1 MSRNLCGVLKCHESN
16 IFNIERKLCK
26 TINHKQ
32 LLCTYKKSKK
42 YPKGMKL
49 RFNLS
54 LCNHNDKLKDACNNI
69 LNHASAGIRDVIIK
83 ALDKEVNTLKLIRN
97 QTRRNIKTK
106 TSRENHKL
114 INKSVAEKIA
124 ILEVNIKFR
133 HTRKQEREHIQP
145 NIVARKRNR
154 RFKKEIIMNK
164 RKEKQKRYRSKKKE
178 KLKLIKQ
185 NAPDQNAINLSKTI
199 LTEEE
204 KSILIK
210 GPSFV
215 PTPTDINWYDVR
227 KNLTK
232 FANKLRHFTDE
243 NQQQQQQQQQEPTH
257 PDINTEETTMNNN
270 SFPPGKPPPK
280 VNPYQQLCRSKPSNN
295 NSLELFIDNIEKEL
309 FNPSNIRKTRN
320 NLNKKEKL
328 ALNEMKSWEDKVI
341 RVQDKSWRFVVLN
354 TDNYTEKVG
363 NQINRSSF
371 EKLNTDPSAKFKQR
385 VNNWLEKWSDKVNN
399 EWKQFIKPDNC
410 NAGKMYGMV
419 KTHKTD
425 NPVRLITSGCNTAVE
440 KLSILVE
447 KTLYPI
453 ADKLPS
459 KIKDTNNMLDI
470 IDNIIKSVLNDKCVL
485 VSFDVVNMFPNIDNK
500 SGLSSVKNILSDND
514 FDPVSVQCII
524 DGFEIF
530 LTCNNSKFNN
540 QHFLQTDGTVQSPH
554 MSCSYADIAMAK
566 YDSLANDFHLKP
578 KIWKRFRDDIFT
590 LWEHGLASLP
600 TFLEHLNT
608 MDKTGKIK
616 FAMEVAGEN
625 GLEFLDLKLKIVEGK
640 IKVDVY
646 AKPTNSFSYTTPS
659 TCYPKNNICNI
670 PKGIALRLR
679 RICDDDDTFDKRS
692 LGYQNYSI
700 ARDHKPS
707 TVKKYF
713 SEVKNITR
721 TEARK
726 KQTKKDKVS
735 DIRFITTYNPALP
748 NINKIIHDN
757 LSILYTDEDMKKLFP
772 PNSIKTLYRR
782 GKNLKEIFFKEKIL
796 CSHLSHLKKRVRL
809 LVVINVTFVRII

>member
-1 MSRNLCGVLKCHESN
+1 MLYTKLTVAKQTIIDNNYIFVAESCCCIQYINMSRILSGVLKRHESN

-26 TINHKQ
+26 SINHKQ

-54 LCNHNDKLKDACNNI
+54 LCNHNHNNKLKDACNNI
-69 LNHASAGIRDVIIK
+69 LNHASAGIRDAIIK

-97 QTRRNIKTK
+97 QTRKNIKTK
-106 TSRENHKL
+106 TSRENYKL
-114 INKSVAEKIA
+114 INKSVAEKIT
-124 ILEVNIKFR
+124 ILERNIKFR
-133 HTRKQEREHIQP
+133 HTRKQERDLIQP

-164 RKEKQKRYRSKKKE
+164 RKEKRKRYRSKKKE

-204 KSILIK
+204 KSLLIK
-210 GPSFV
+210 GPSIV
-215 PTPTDINWYDVR
+215 PTPTDINWYDVH
-227 KNLTK
+227 KDFTK

-243 NQQQQQQQQQEPTH
+243 NQQQQQQQQPPQQEPTH
-257 PDINTEETTMNNN
+257 PDINTEETTMNKN
-270 SFPPGKPPPK
+270 SF
-280 VNPYQQLCRSKPSNN
+280 N
-295 NSLELFIDNIEKEL
+295 
-309 FNPSNIRKTRN
+309 
-320 NLNKKEKL
+320 
-328 ALNEMKSWEDKVI
+328 
-341 RVQDKSWRFVVLN
+341 
-354 TDNYTEKVG
+354 
-363 NQINRSSF
+363 
-371 EKLNTDPSAKFKQR
+371 
-385 VNNWLEKWSDKVNN
+385 
-399 EWKQFIKPDNC
+399 
-410 NAGKMYGMV
+410 
-419 KTHKTD
+419 KTD
-425 NPVRLITSGCNTAVE
+425 NPVRIITSGCNTAVE

-470 IDNIIKSVLNDKCVL
+470 IDNINKSVLNDKCVL

-514 FDPVSVQCII
+514 FDPDSIQCII
-524 DGFEIF
+524 DALEIC

-540 QHFLQTDGTVQSPH
+540 QNFLQTDGTAQGPH

-590 LWEHGLASLP
+590 LWEHDLASLP
-600 TFLEHLNT
+600 TFLEHLNK

-616 FAMEVAGEN
+616 FTMEVAGEN

-692 LGYQNYSI
+692 LEYQNYLI

-707 TVKKYF
+707 TVKKHF

-726 KQTKKDKVS
+726 K
-735 DIRFITTYNPALP
+735 
-748 NINKIIHDN
+748 
-757 LSILYTDEDMKKLFP
+757 
-772 PNSIKTLYRR
+772 
-782 GKNLKEIFFKEKIL
+782 
-796 CSHLSHLKKRVRL
+796 
-809 LVVINVTFVRII
+809 